1 MAHKLTNEQRAL
13 IIKALM
19 DRHFIKAKKLAEQFG
34 CGPSY
39 AKNLRWRRGIPL
51 MPKKVLPPL
60 ERRED
65 PRWEWA
71 KRRGVVSL

>member
-1 MAHKLTNEQRAL
+1 MKLTNEQRGL

-19 DRHFIKAKKLAEQFG
+19 DRHFIKAKKLAEKFG

-39 AKNLRWRRGIPL
+39 AKNLRFRLGLPL
-51 MPKKVLPPL
+51 MPQKVLPAL
-60 ERRED
+60 EKRED

-71 KRRGVVSL
+71 KRRGGISL